1 MVKTQLNSDIFEK
14 KEAAILNV
22 TESIKKHGEIES
34 TIKEDKSSKTG
45 RSEYYKAMTVKLDKD
60 RFTKLKQA
68 GLAADLSSQEIF
80 VAALDAYLSHS
91 SV

>member
-1 MVKTQLNSDIFEK
+1 MVKTQLNSDVFEK
-14 KEAAILNV
+14 KETELLNV
-22 TESIKKHGEIES
+22 TESIQHAEIES
-34 TIKEDKSSKTG
+34 KIKEDKSSKTG
-45 RSEYYKAMTVKLDKD
+45 RLAYYKALTVKLDKD